1 MSEFKHAKLDW
12 DEQGQPL
19 SNQFDDIYF
28 SRESGLAETQY
39 VFLQQNHLPQRF
51 TALAPCQ
58 RFVIG
63 ETGFG
68 TGLNFLA
75 TWRLFETLAPSNS
88 QLHFIS
94 VERYPLTATDLT
106 KALSLW
112 PELASY
118 SEQLLPQYLAIQEG
132 FQHLSFANGHITLS
146 LLIGDAQS
154 MLEQLDA
161 QVDAWFLDGFSPA
174 KNPQM
179 WNEQLFAQLARL
191 SSPNTSLATFTSAGF
206 VRRGLNEQGFAMQRI
221 KGFGQKRE
229 MLVGTYQK
237 PASYQNLPWFVRPT
251 HAFKQRKAVILGA
264 GISGCATAYSLANR
278 GWHVEVLEQ
287 REAVAQ
293 EASGNQQGIMYL
305 KLSAHGTQLTQLIMS
320 GFGYT
325 RRLLASLGD
334 SVAWQGCGLLQLPH
348 TEKEAFRLKELT
360 TSFPK
365 SLLYSV
371 NKEQA
376 STLAG
381 IPIEHEGV
389 FFPDSGWLNP
399 ASLCRTLLNHPN
411 IQLRLNCPITDIA
424 YEHEQWQLFNQQ
436 ALITQAPVLVL
447 CNATNVKNFN
457 QTAHLL
463 VKNVGGQ
470 TTTAPAT
477 MASRALKTVISAEG
491 YCAPAWQG
499 QHTFGASFNFRP
511 NGQEVTAEEQQS
523 NLALLEAI
531 STEFKQSLAID
542 SSQLGGHA
550 AYRSTT
556 PDYLPLAGPIADAQA
571 FAKVYARLRRNAR
584 KVPEGEC
591 PWHVGLYTNSA
602 QGSRGMI
609 TAPLMAELVAA
620 YINNEPLPIDKELA
634 NACHPNR
641 FLVKQLMR
649 NER

>member
-1 MSEFKHAKLDW
+1 MSQFKHAKLDW

-19 SNQFDDIYF
+19 SNQFDDVYF

-39 VFLQQNHLPQRF
+39 VFLQQNQLPERF
-51 TALAPCQ
+51 AKLPMHQ

-68 TGLNFLA
+68 TGLNFLC
-75 TWRLFETLAPSNS
+75 TWRLFEQTAPANAH
-88 QLHFIS
+88 LHFIS
-94 VERYPLTATDLT
+94 VEKYPLITADLA

-112 PELASY
+112 PELANY
-118 SEQLLPQYLAIQEG
+118 SNALLDQYIAIHHG
-132 FQHLSFANGHITLS
+132 FQTLQFANGRITLT
-146 LLIGDAQS
+146 LLVGDAVE
-154 MLEQLDA
+154 MFEQLDA
-161 QVDAWFLDGFSPA
+161 KIDAWFLDGFSPA

-179 WNEQLFAQLARL
+179 WSEQLFSQLARL
-191 SSPNTSLATFTSAGF
+191 STPNTTLATFTCAGF
-206 VRRGLNEQGFAMQRI
+206 VRRGLNAQGFTMQRV

-229 MLVGTYQK
+229 MLCGYYSGSEQYT
-237 PASYQNLPWFVRPT
+237 NLPWFIRQPI
-251 HAFKQRKAVILGA
+251 AFKQRKAIILGA
-264 GISGCATAYSLANR
+264 GISGCATAYSLASR
-278 GWHVEVLEQ
+278 GWHVEILEQ
-287 REAVAQ
+287 REAIAQ

-305 KLSAHGTQLTQLIMS
+305 KLSAHGTQLTQLIMA

-325 RRLLASLGD
+325 RRLLARLGD
-334 SVAWQGCGLLQLPH
+334 RVAWQDCGLLQLPH
-348 TEKEAFRLKELT
+348 NDKEAFRLKELST
-360 TSFPK
+360 NFPE
-365 SLLYSV
+365 SLLRSV
-371 NKEQA
+371 TKEQA
-376 STLAG
+376 SALAG
-381 IPIEHEGV
+381 IQIEQEGV

-399 ASLCRTLLNHPN
+399 ASLCHALLSHPN
-411 IQLRLNCPITDIA
+411 IEVRLNCSVTSIA

-436 ALITQAPVLVL
+436 TLITQAPVLVL
-447 CNATNVKNFN
+447 CNATNVKDFS

-477 MASRALKTVISAEG
+477 SASKALKTVISAEG
-491 YCAPAWQG
+491 YCAPAWQD

-511 NGQEVTAEEQQS
+511 NGQEITLEEQQS
-523 NLALLEAI
+523 NLMLLEAI
-531 STEFKQSLAID
+531 SVQFKHDLAININ
-542 SSQLGGHA
+542 QLGGHA

-556 PDYLPLAGPIADAQA
+556 PDYLPLAGPIADAEA
-571 FAKVYARLRRNAR
+571 FSKVYARLRRNAR
-584 KVPEGEC
+584 KVPEGDC
-591 PWHVGLYTNSA
+591 PWQAGLYTNSA